1 MFGFLARFFYRSSS
15 SETARKRLKF
25 VLLSD
30 HLALAPDVIDAMR
43 AELLAVIA
51 RYCDIDPSC
60 AEVGFEH
67 RDQGI
72 EMHATV
78 PIRALTG
85 TGRQRPDLKVVRPPA
100 PLSRAATPVV
110 AEAPA
115 STVASEPPGV
125 EWGTQAPL
133 LDEEPSEGGG
143 KGKSDETGS
152 GEKSAERE
160 KSAVQGNAA
169 GATPK
174 NPPGNRKKH
183 QKSGRTYPAAPA
195 QTREHVN
202 GERSAQA

>member
-1 MFGFLARFFYRSSS
+1 MFGFLARLFYRSSS

-67 RDQGI
+67 REQGI

-85 TGRQRPDLKVVRPPA
+85 RQRPDLKVVRPSA
-100 PLSRAATPVV
+100 QLSQAAPVV
-110 AEAPA
+110 AAEAPA
-115 STVASEPPGV
+115 STVASELPGI

-133 LDEEPSEGGG
+133 LDEEPSDDGAER
-143 KGKSDETGS
+143 KSDETAT
-152 GEKSAERE
+152 GEKSAELE
-160 KSAVQGNAA
+160 KSAVEGNAA
-169 GATPK
+169 EPASKTLPVT
-174 NPPGNRKKH
+174 RKKH
-183 QKSGRTYPAAPA
+183 QKSGRTYPAAPSS
-195 QTREHVN
+195 TREHVN
-202 GERSAQA
+202 GERSAQG